1 MESALNGLSQMAILI
16 IVAVVGFL
24 AAKLDYLDEYT
35 NQKLTKLLLNI
46 TLPCMVVASVHG
58 LSAADAG
65 ETVGIT
71 FAMAIAQGFLL
82 LLVGWLLVVL
92 RVPKRE
98 RVVYQFVTICNNT
111 GFLGLPVVGAILGSE
126 SVIYASIYVMVLAVF
141 VYGVGFVMLAK
152 DDPLRAEYGEDAK
165 VSIPWRSIVNPS
177 MIASVL
183 ALVLFFT
190 GWQVPEL
197 VQDSLSLL
205 GGITAPIA
213 MLVVGVIVARSPMKN
228 VVKEVRLYP
237 YMIIR
242 QLILLAL
249 FYWGFTALG
258 VSPLLAA
265 VFMLMFAMPA
275 GSMCPTFVAQY
286 NGNAQLAAKAT
297 IITTVGSF
305 VFIPPVGRVHG
316 AGGLAGAT
324 TALRRIAWRDTRAHE
339 FSPEPFHRS
348 PFSGLC
354 TISPRRRLLCTQTH
368 CQTLLDAFSRLTHP
382 TPTFH
387 SNGLHTQLQRYPTTL
402 RSALDFPGVTC
413 DRRGRF
419 G

>member
-16 IVAVVGFL
+16 IVAAVGFL

-46 TLPCMVVASVHG
+46 TLPCMVIASVHG

-82 LLVGWLLVVL
+82 LLVGWLLVMVL

-213 MLVVGVIVARSPMKN
+213 MLVVGVIRGAIAHEERGERGAALPLHDHPPAALASALLLGLHRAGCFAAPGCRVHAHVRDARRIDVPDVRCAVQRQRAAGREGYHHHHRG
-228 VVKEVRLYP
+228 VVRVHP
-237 YMIIR
+237 
-242 QLILLAL
+242 
-249 FYWGFTALG
+249 
-258 VSPLLAA
+258 AA
-265 VFMLMFAMPA
+265 
-275 GSMCPTFVAQY
+275 
-286 NGNAQLAAKAT
+286 
-297 IITTVGSF
+297 
-305 VFIPPVGRVHG
+305 GRVHG
-316 AGGLAGAT
+316 VDWLAGAT
-324 TALRRIAWRDTRAHE
+324 TALRPIVWRDT
-339 FSPEPFHRS
+339 
-348 PFSGLC
+348 
-354 TISPRRRLLCTQTH
+354 
-368 CQTLLDAFSRLTHP
+368 
-382 TPTFH
+382 
-387 SNGLHTQLQRYPTTL
+387 
-402 RSALDFPGVTC
+402 
-413 DRRGRF
+413 
-419 G
+419 

>member
-16 IVAVVGFL
+16 IVAAVGFL

-82 LLVGWLLVVL
+82 LLVGWLLVVVL

-165 VSIPWRSIVNPS
+165 VSIPMAFDREPFNDRKRAGARAVLHRLASSRTRSGF
-177 MIASVL
+177 AL
-183 ALVLFFT
+183 AFGRDHCTHRHAGGGRDRGTLAHEERGERGAPLPLHDHPPADLA
-190 GWQVPEL
+190 GAL
-197 VQDSLSLL
+197 LL
-205 GGITAPIA
+205 GLHRAGRFAAPS
-213 MLVVGVIVARSPMKN
+213 R
-228 VVKEVRLYP
+228 
-237 YMIIR
+237 
-242 QLILLAL
+242 
-249 FYWGFTALG
+249 
-258 VSPLLAA
+258 
-265 VFMLMFAMPA
+265 
-275 GSMCPTFVAQY
+275 
-286 NGNAQLAAKAT
+286 
-297 IITTVGSF
+297 
-305 VFIPPVGRVHG
+305 RVHAHVRDARWVDVPNVCCAVQRQRTASCEG
-316 AGGLAGAT
+316 YHHHHCGVVRVHSAAGGVHGIGGLADAT
-324 TALRRIAWRDTRAHE
+324 
-339 FSPEPFHRS
+339 S
-348 PFSGLC
+348 
-354 TISPRRRLLCTQTH
+354 
-368 CQTLLDAFSRLTHP
+368 
-382 TPTFH
+382 
-387 SNGLHTQLQRYPTTL
+387 L
-402 RSALDFPGVTC
+402 RSIFPAKRATDEGVS
-413 DRRGRF
+413 GKMKA
-419 G
+419 

>member
-16 IVAVVGFL
+16 IVAAVGFL

-82 LLVGWLLVVL
+82 LLVGWLLVVVL

-141 VYGVGFVMLAK
+141 VYGVGFMMLAK

-190 GWQVPEL
+190 GWQVPDL

-205 GGITAPIA
+205 GGDHRAHRHAGGGRDRGALAHEERGERDAALPLHDHPPAALASALLLGLHRAGCFATSGCRVHAHIRDARRIDVSDVRCA
-213 MLVVGVIVARSPMKN
+213 VQRQRAAGREGHHHHHRGVVRVH
-228 VVKEVRLYP
+228 
-237 YMIIR
+237 
-242 QLILLAL
+242 
-249 FYWGFTALG
+249 
-258 VSPLLAA
+258 
-265 VFMLMFAMPA
+265 PA
-275 GSMCPTFVAQY
+275 
-286 NGNAQLAAKAT
+286 
-297 IITTVGSF
+297 
-305 VFIPPVGRVHG
+305 VGRVHG
-316 AGGLAGAT
+316 IGGLAN
-324 TALRRIAWRDTRAHE
+324 DT
-339 FSPEPFHRS
+339 S
-348 PFSGLC
+348 
-354 TISPRRRLLCTQTH
+354 
-368 CQTLLDAFSRLTHP
+368 
-382 TPTFH
+382 
-387 SNGLHTQLQRYPTTL
+387 L
-402 RSALDFPGVTC
+402 RSIFPAKRATDEGVS
-413 DRRGRF
+413 GKMKA
-419 G
+419 

>member
-1 MESALNGLSQMAILI
+1 MA
-16 IVAVVGFL
+16 
-24 AAKLDYLDEYT
+24 
-35 NQKLTKLLLNI
+35 
-46 TLPCMVVASVHG
+46 
-58 LSAADAG
+58 
-65 ETVGIT
+65 
-71 FAMAIAQGFLL
+71 
-82 LLVGWLLVVL
+82 
-92 RVPKRE
+92 
-98 RVVYQFVTICNNT
+98 
-111 GFLGLPVVGAILGSE
+111 
-126 SVIYASIYVMVLAVF
+126 
-141 VYGVGFVMLAK
+141 
-152 DDPLRAEYGEDAK
+152 
-165 VSIPWRSIVNPS
+165 SIVNPS

-242 QLILLAL
+242 QLIFPAL

-297 IITTVGSF
+297 IITTVGSL
-305 VFIPPVGRVHG
+305 VFIPLLVAFMGLVG
-316 AGGLAGAT
+316 
-324 TALRRIAWRDTRAHE
+324 
-339 FSPEPFHRS
+339 
-348 PFSGLC
+348 
-354 TISPRRRLLCTQTH
+354 
-368 CQTLLDAFSRLTHP
+368 
-382 TPTFH
+382 
-387 SNGLHTQLQRYPTTL
+387 
-402 RSALDFPGVTC
+402 
-413 DRRGRF
+413 
-419 G
+419 

>member
-16 IVAVVGFL
+16 IVAAVGFL

-35 NQKLTKLLLNI
+35 NQKFTKLLLNI

-82 LLVGWLLVVL
+82 LLVGWLLVVVL

-242 QLILLAL
+242 QLILPAL

-305 VFIPPVGRVHG
+305 VFIPLLVAFMGFVG
-316 AGGLAGAT
+316 
-324 TALRRIAWRDTRAHE
+324 
-339 FSPEPFHRS
+339 
-348 PFSGLC
+348 
-354 TISPRRRLLCTQTH
+354 
-368 CQTLLDAFSRLTHP
+368 
-382 TPTFH
+382 
-387 SNGLHTQLQRYPTTL
+387 
-402 RSALDFPGVTC
+402 
-413 DRRGRF
+413 
-419 G
+419 

>member
-1 MESALNGLSQMAILI
+1 MA
-16 IVAVVGFL
+16 
-24 AAKLDYLDEYT
+24 
-35 NQKLTKLLLNI
+35 
-46 TLPCMVVASVHG
+46 
-58 LSAADAG
+58 
-65 ETVGIT
+65 
-71 FAMAIAQGFLL
+71 
-82 LLVGWLLVVL
+82 
-92 RVPKRE
+92 
-98 RVVYQFVTICNNT
+98 
-111 GFLGLPVVGAILGSE
+111 
-126 SVIYASIYVMVLAVF
+126 
-141 VYGVGFVMLAK
+141 
-152 DDPLRAEYGEDAK
+152 
-165 VSIPWRSIVNPS
+165 SIVNPS

-242 QLILLAL
+242 QLIFPAL

-297 IITTVGSF
+297 IITTVGRSCSF
-305 VFIPPVGRVHG
+305 RCWSRSWDWWVS
-316 AGGLAGAT
+316 
-324 TALRRIAWRDTRAHE
+324 RRHFA
-339 FSPEPFHRS
+339 S
-348 PFSGLC
+348 
-354 TISPRRRLLCTQTH
+354 
-368 CQTLLDAFSRLTHP
+368 
-382 TPTFH
+382 
-387 SNGLHTQLQRYPTTL
+387 
-402 RSALDFPGVTC
+402 LDFPGETC

>member
-16 IVAVVGFL
+16 IVAAVGFL

-65 ETVGIT
+65 ETIGIT

-82 LLVGWLLVVL
+82 LLVGWLLVMVL

-190 GWQVPEL
+190 GWQVPDL

-228 VVKEVRLYP
+228 VVKEMRLYP

-242 QLILLAL
+242 QLLLPAL
-249 FYWGFTALG
+249 FYWA
-258 VSPLLAA
+258 SPRW
-265 VFMLMFAMPA
+265 VFRRSWLPC
-275 GSMCPTFVAQY
+275 SCSCSRCPPDRCVRRS
-286 NGNAQLAAKAT
+286 LR
-297 IITTVGSF
+297 S
-305 VFIPPVGRVHG
+305 
-316 AGGLAGAT
+316 T
-324 TALRRIAWRDTRAHE
+324 TATR
-339 FSPEPFHRS
+339 
-348 PFSGLC
+348 C
-354 TISPRRRLLCTQTH
+354 WPRRLPSSPPWGRSCSSH
-368 CQTLLDAFSRLTHP
+368 CWSRLW
-382 TPTFH
+382 
-387 SNGLHTQLQRYPTTL
+387 
-402 RSALDFPGVTC
+402 D
-413 DRRGRF
+413 
-419 G
+419 

>member
-16 IVAVVGFL
+16 IVAAVGFL

-65 ETVGIT
+65 EMVGIT

-82 LLVGWLLVVL
+82 LLVGWLLVMML

-141 VYGVGFVMLAK
+141 VYGVG
-152 DDPLRAEYGEDAK
+152 
-165 VSIPWRSIVNPS
+165 
-177 MIASVL
+177 
-183 ALVLFFT
+183 
-190 GWQVPEL
+190 
-197 VQDSLSLL
+197 
-205 GGITAPIA
+205 
-213 MLVVGVIVARSPMKN
+213 VIVARSPMKS

-242 QLILLAL
+242 QLILPAL
-249 FYWGFTALG
+249 FYWGFTVLG

-305 VFIPPVGRVHG
+305 VFIPLLVAFMGLVG
-316 AGGLAGAT
+316 
-324 TALRRIAWRDTRAHE
+324 
-339 FSPEPFHRS
+339 
-348 PFSGLC
+348 
-354 TISPRRRLLCTQTH
+354 
-368 CQTLLDAFSRLTHP
+368 
-382 TPTFH
+382 
-387 SNGLHTQLQRYPTTL
+387 
-402 RSALDFPGVTC
+402 
-413 DRRGRF
+413 
-419 G
+419 

>member
-1 MESALNGLSQMAILI
+1 M
-16 IVAVVGFL
+16 
-24 AAKLDYLDEYT
+24 
-35 NQKLTKLLLNI
+35 
-46 TLPCMVVASVHG
+46 
-58 LSAADAG
+58 
-65 ETVGIT
+65 
-71 FAMAIAQGFLL
+71 
-82 LLVGWLLVVL
+82 
-92 RVPKRE
+92 
-98 RVVYQFVTICNNT
+98 
-111 GFLGLPVVGAILGSE
+111 
-126 SVIYASIYVMVLAVF
+126 F

-242 QLILLAL
+242 QLILPAL

-305 VFIPPVGRVHG
+305 VFIPLLVAFMGLVG
-316 AGGLAGAT
+316 
-324 TALRRIAWRDTRAHE
+324 
-339 FSPEPFHRS
+339 
-348 PFSGLC
+348 
-354 TISPRRRLLCTQTH
+354 
-368 CQTLLDAFSRLTHP
+368 
-382 TPTFH
+382 
-387 SNGLHTQLQRYPTTL
+387 
-402 RSALDFPGVTC
+402 
-413 DRRGRF
+413 
-419 G
+419 

>member
-16 IVAVVGFL
+16 IVAAVGFL

-46 TLPCMVVASVHG
+46 TLPCMIVASVHG

-82 LLVGWLLVVL
+82 LLVGWLLVMVL

-228 VVKEVRLYP
+228 VVKEMRLYP

-242 QLILLAL
+242 QLILPAL
-249 FYWGFTALG
+249 FY
-258 VSPLLAA
+258 
-265 VFMLMFAMPA
+265 
-275 GSMCPTFVAQY
+275 
-286 NGNAQLAAKAT
+286 
-297 IITTVGSF
+297 
-305 VFIPPVGRVHG
+305 
-316 AGGLAGAT
+316 
-324 TALRRIAWRDTRAHE
+324 
-339 FSPEPFHRS
+339 
-348 PFSGLC
+348 
-354 TISPRRRLLCTQTH
+354 
-368 CQTLLDAFSRLTHP
+368 
-382 TPTFH
+382 
-387 SNGLHTQLQRYPTTL
+387 
-402 RSALDFPGVTC
+402 
-413 DRRGRF
+413 
-419 G
+419 